1 MRILLHFTPSLL
13 RSLAIP
19 RNFLINLSLGYGQCN
34 VQLGQSC
41 RNLDLEA

>member
-1 MRILLHFTPSLL
+1 MRILSHFTPSLL

-19 RNFLINLSLGYGQCN
+19 RSFLTTLVWGMECN